1 MTTTTMLSSSY
12 APSTQSSYNPADRL
26 STLSTPQ
33 MSEYS
38 AVSYGSWSPE
48 PLLSPTAG
56 PSSDYMNQRPQYTSV
71 YSNTTSITRVMEH
84 SRFSDPQALQPTNS
98 ANIPM
103 PSPHGRRVS
112 SFDPYTSSDQE
123 ASRSHSRRPLILT
136 VSDLNGN
143 SSI

>member
-12 APSTQSSYNPADRL
+12 APSTQSSSYNPTDRF

-38 AVSYGSWSPE
+38 SVSYGSRSPE
-48 PLLSPTAG
+48 PLLSPMGG

-71 YSNTTSITRVMEH
+71 YSNTTSITRVMEQA
-84 SRFSDPQALQPTNS
+84 RFSDPQALQPTSS

-103 PSPHGRRVS
+103 PSPHGQWVS
-112 SFDPYTSSDQE
+112 SSDPYTSSDHQ
-123 ASRSHSRRPLILT
+123 ASRSHSQATFDPYSLRPQR
-136 VSDLNGN
+136 
-143 SSI
+143 